1 MTAQIVLRSPTE
13 AEFPKFIAPLSI
25 AFNQELTDAAIENDR
40 RTIELDR
47 FIGAL
52 DGDDVVGSAGAYSM
66 RVTVPGGEVGAAGIT
81 AVGVLPS
88 HRRRGILRQMM
99 RWLFDQAGERGEPLA
114 ILWASEAAI
123 YQRFGYGP
131 GCLTTSFEAQKDKI
145 RFSRP
150 AEPVGQI
157 RIVDLEEAARR
168 FPPIYE
174 IHRQTTAGA
183 TSRSEDRWRWEV
195 LSDFEWN
202 RHGNGSKVL
211 AVLEDEGR
219 DRGYVI
225 YRTRGDWDNLGPKG
239 VVTVL
244 EVCAVDGATERA
256 LWEWVVDLDLIGT
269 VRGWRGPVP
278 HPLQLL
284 VTEPRRLGVTIS
296 DGTWIRILDVER
308 ALEARTYQGP
318 FSVVLEVTDDLI
330 PANAGR
336 WRLSSDEAVN
346 GRALVTRAPDVSPD
360 LAVDISDLAAV
371 YLGAFRF
378 ADLQRGD
385 RVRECSPGSVAAADV
400 AFATQRA
407 PYTSTMF

>member
-1 MTAQIVLRSPTE
+1 MTDQIVLRSPSE
-13 AEFPKFIAPLSI
+13 AEFAKFIAPLAI
-25 AFNQELTDAAIENDR
+25 AFNQEYTDAAIENER

-52 DGDDVVGSAGAYSM
+52 DGDDVVGSAGAYSL
-66 RVTVPGGEVGAAGIT
+66 RVTVPGGEVRAAGIT

-88 HRRRGILRQMM
+88 HRRRGIMRQMM
-99 RWLFDQAGERGEPLA
+99 SWLLDQAIERGEPLA

-131 GCLTTSFEAQKDKI
+131 GCLTASFEAQKDKI
-145 RFSRP
+145 RFTRP
-150 AEPVGQI
+150 TDPFGRI
-157 RIVDLEEAARR
+157 RIVDPEAALKR

-174 IHRQTTAGA
+174 VHRKATAGA
-183 TSRSEDRWRWEV
+183 ISRSDDRWRYEV
-195 LSDFEWN
+195 LLDPEWN

-211 AVLEDEGR
+211 AILEHEGR
-219 DRGYVI
+219 DRGYII

-256 LWEWVVDLDLIGT
+256 LWEWVVGLDLIAT

-296 DGTWIRILDVER
+296 DGTWIRILDMAG

-318 FSVVLEVTDDLI
+318 FSGVIEVSDELL

-336 WRLSSDEAVN
+336 WRLTADGAADSRAV
-346 GRALVTRAPDVSPD
+346 VTPAPDAPPD
-360 LAVDISDLAAV
+360 LALDVSDLAAV
-371 YLGAFRF
+371 YLGAYRF
-378 ADLQRGD
+378 ADLYRGG
-385 RVRECSPGSVAAADV
+385 RVRECSPGSIAAADL
-400 AFATQRA
+400 AFATERA